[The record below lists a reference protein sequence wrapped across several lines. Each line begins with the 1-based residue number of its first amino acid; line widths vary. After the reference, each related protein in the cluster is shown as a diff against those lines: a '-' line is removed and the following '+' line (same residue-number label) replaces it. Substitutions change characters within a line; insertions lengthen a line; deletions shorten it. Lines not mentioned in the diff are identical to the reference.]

1 MDLKEE
7 FKKHESGY
15 KEFAEKIGNPDFE
28 RYGILSDRICQMML
42 EYLQVDKPDVI
53 IDKEAITGVFFALGI
68 TIARFGSVFDSITG
82 NDVSRTILDVVRL
95 SIESIRINKDI
106 IELERLKSK
115 ESN

>member
-1 MDLKEE
+1 M
-7 FKKHESGY
+7 S
-15 KEFAEKIGNPDFE
+15 
-28 RYGILSDRICQMML
+28 RT
-42 EYLQVDKPDVI
+42 V
-53 IDKEAITGVFFALGI
+53 
-68 TIARFGSVFDSITG
+68 ARFGSVFDSITG